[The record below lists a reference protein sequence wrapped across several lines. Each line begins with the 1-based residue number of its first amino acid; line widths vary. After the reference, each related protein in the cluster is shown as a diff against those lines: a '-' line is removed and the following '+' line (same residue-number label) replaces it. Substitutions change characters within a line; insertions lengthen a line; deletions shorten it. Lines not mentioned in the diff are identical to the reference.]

1 MIDQGVIA
9 RILCAALV
17 AAVLMPLGHALFP
30 YVSGELSGTQF
41 HAIEAVISATAG
53 FGIYDIFG

>member
-17 AAVLMPLGHALFP
+17 ASILMPLGHALFP

-53 FGIYDIFG
+53 FGIYAIFG